1 VIPGIAEMASG
12 NFKRYSVQEK
22 SQISFQVGAS
32 YFSDYA
38 SANPVNAHTPST
50 SLRDKK
56 ELLRTL
62 LEEVIVGVYREQY
75 HAILK
80 LRWRGGMLTELNV
93 SLPRSRP
100 ATVRTEEDT
109 VTLVRRLA
117 QYHDDATIAGIL
129 NRQERRT
136 ARGLRFTQNL
146 VGNVRRSW
154 DIPRYTGSTDS
165 STGDLMTIRQTARE
179 LGIAAST
186 IHRWLKDGFIAGEQV
201 TPGAPWRVRVN
212 DTLRRRLVQ
221 EAPEGYLPM
230 QEATKLLG
238 VTRQTV
244 LHRVKRGELDAVL
257 LYQGRQKGLRIKA
270 SNDHPGLFDH
280 TS

>member
-1 VIPGIAEMASG
+1 M
-12 NFKRYSVQEK
+12 
-22 SQISFQVGAS
+22 
-32 YFSDYA
+32 
-38 SANPVNAHTPST
+38 
-50 SLRDKK
+50 
-56 ELLRTL
+56 RTD
-62 LEEVIVGVYREQY
+62 
-75 HAILK
+75 
-80 LRWRGGMLTELNV
+80 
-93 SLPRSRP
+93 
-100 ATVRTEEDT
+100 EDT
-109 VTLVRRLA
+109 IALVRRLA

-129 NRQERRT
+129 NRQERTT

-146 VGNVRRSW
+146 VGNLRRSW
-154 DIPRYTGSTDS
+154 DIPRCTEPTDS
-165 STGDLMTIRQTARE
+165 SAGDLMSIRQTARE

-186 IHRWLKDGFIAGEQV
+186 IHRWLKDGFIAGEQL

-212 DTLRRRLVQ
+212 DALRRRLVQ

-257 LYQGRQKGLRIKA
+257 LYQGRRKGLRIKV
-270 SNDHPGLFDH
+270 STEHPGLFDR